1 MKTSPDR
8 HAFGLV
14 LEVKC
19 RHTLLQD
26 PSDFTMKG
34 MKVDIKGSS
43 LELAQMIK
51 QDPSLVEK
59 ELLNL
64 GNELVGFFEDS
75 NFSNGFQN
83 YQQLKIEL
91 MNMVLEDLAM
101 GAITL
106 KTSHIGLTFQ
116 NGKIKTFITPF
127 GVPPSGNL
135 MMSISLKNVVAF
147 QKWRSGVQGDIDQ
160 EHLNAAIYRVIVS
173 LAKVL

>member
-1 MKTSPDR
+1 MKTRPDH
-8 HAFGLV
+8 HAFCLV
-14 LEVKC
+14 LGLNSH
-19 RHTLLQD
+19 HTLLQA

-51 QDPSLVEK
+51 QDPNLVEK
-59 ELLNL
+59 ELLKK
-64 GNELVGFFEDS
+64 GDELVGFFEDS

-83 YQQLKIEL
+83 YRELKVEL
-91 MNMVLEDLAM
+91 WKMVLEDLAM

-106 KTSHIGLTFQ
+106 KTSNIGLTFQ
-116 NGKIKTFITPF
+116 NGKVKTFITPF

-135 MMSISLKNVVAF
+135 MMSVSLKNVVAF
-147 QKWRSGVQGDIDQ
+147 QKWRSGNQGDIDQ